1 MSELPLHLF
10 CARCG
15 QRLERG
21 RTYYIVTV
29 TLTAEV
35 EGGLPEGHF
44 EGGLEAIFN
53 QVQKK
58 SAQELEE
65 EVYQRFQFLLCKPC
79 RDVFV
84 QYPLGEQVSF
94 SPVGQT

>member
-1 MSELPLHLF
+1 LPLHLF

-15 QRLERG
+15 RRLERG
-21 RTYYIVTV
+21 ITYYIVTV

-35 EGGLPEGHF
+35 EGGIFQGRGEGD
-44 EGGLEAIFN
+44 LEAIFS
-53 QVQKK
+53 QVREK

-84 QYPLGEQVSF
+84 KYPLGDEVSF